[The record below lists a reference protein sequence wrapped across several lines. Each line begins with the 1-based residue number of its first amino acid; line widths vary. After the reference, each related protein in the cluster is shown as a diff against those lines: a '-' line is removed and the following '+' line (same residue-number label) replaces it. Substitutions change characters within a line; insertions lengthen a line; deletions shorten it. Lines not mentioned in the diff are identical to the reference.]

1 MSDGSRYADAA
12 FQELLQSVPEARFIE
27 RQDACA
33 SGWPDRS
40 SVDAQGTANLQCC
53 HHFKDHVGSTK
64 ITPKTDF
71 RIENCWSFA
80 SIAGSVRAS
89 LSLIFRPR
97 TLGRPKPG

>member
-53 HHFKDHVGSTK
+53 HHFKDHVGSTLLLLVPTK
-64 ITPKTDF
+64 REDAF
-71 RIENCWSFA
+71 AHNHLEVSFFA
-80 SIAGSVRAS
+80 PPTNESAVDPDRERAV
-89 LSLIFRPR
+89 
-97 TLGRPKPG
+97 